1 MIHNGIIENYATL
14 KQELLNKGHQFHS
27 DTDSEVLLNFID
39 DILSNNKCTLEEAV
53 RIALKRIV
61 GTYVIVLLVFRA
73 IVQSREKD
81 MTNPFRKMVYSN
93 DVEMETVLGK
103 LSENT
108 FIIEKEREKK
118 EFVSTI
124 ESILVKLNL
133 DLVPGKNY
141 YAVDDS
147 YSIF

>member
-118 EFVSTI
+118 
-124 ESILVKLNL
+124 NL
-133 DLVPGKNY
+133 YQLLRVFLSN
-141 YAVDDS
+141 
-147 YSIF
+147 

>member
-1 MIHNGIIENYATL
+1 MIHNGIIENYAPL
-14 KQELLNKGHQFHS
+14 KQVLLNKGHQFHS

-61 GTYVIVLLVFRA
+61 GTDLIVLLVFRA

-108 FIIEKEREKK
+108 FIIEKERGKK

>member
-1 MIHNGIIENYATL
+1 MIHNGIIENYAPL